1 MSTSFLYHAF
11 GIRGYEYAHTRYK
24 HGQTI
29 FRVEAGK
36 FRLRCPQCQS
46 CQVTKKGQVLRLFRM
61 EPIGMRPS
69 FLEVPIQRVAC
80 VKCGI
85 IRQVKLPFADAMARH
100 TRRFERY
107 ALGLSRLMTIGDAA
121 NHLGVCWDTIKE
133 IQKKYLRKR
142 FDKPKLGK
150 LKWLAIDEIY
160 VGEKRF
166 LTVVMDLK
174 SGAVVFVGDGKGSD
188 ALDPFWK
195 DLGQTKAKIQAVAM
209 DMGRAYIHAV
219 RLNLPEA
226 TIVFDHFH
234 VIKLFNEKLA
244 QLRRDE
250 QKKAEAQDKD
260 VLKGTRWLL
269 LKKPRNLDDERNEV
283 ERLREALN
291 LNQSLATAYYMKED
305 LGRIWRQMDKES
317 AEFLLDD
324 WIKQA
329 AASGVGMLM
338 RFAKTLTT
346 HRDGILA
353 FYDFGRISTGPLEG
367 MNNKIGLMQR
377 EAYGFSDMEFFKLK
391 IKSLHET
398 KRAVIG

>member
-11 GIRGYEYAHTRYK
+11 GIRGYEYVHTKYEHR
-24 HGQTI
+24 QTI
-29 FRVEAGK
+29 FRVESGK

-46 CQVTKKGQVLRLFRM
+46 CQVTKKGQVLRRFRM
-61 EPIGMRPS
+61 EPIGTRPS
-69 FLEVPIQRVAC
+69 FLEVPIHRVAC

-85 IRQVKLPFADAMARH
+85 TRQVKLPFADAMSRH

-107 ALGLSRLMTIGDAA
+107 ALDLSRLMTIGDAA
-121 NHLGVCWDTIKE
+121 NHLGVSWDTIKE
-133 IQKKYLRKR
+133 IQKKHLKKR
-142 FDKPKLGK
+142 FEKPKLGK
-150 LKWLAIDEIY
+150 LKWLAIDEIH
-160 VGEKRF
+160 VGTKRF

-195 DLGQTKAKIQAVAM
+195 SLGRTRAKIQAVAM

-234 VIKLFNEKLA
+234 VIKLFNEKLS

-250 QKKAEAQDKD
+250 HKKAEAQDKD

-269 LKKPRNLDDERNEV
+269 LKKPRNLNDEHNEA
-283 ERLREALN
+283 ERLREALS
-291 LNQSLATAYYMKED
+291 LNQSLAAAYYMKED
-305 LGRIWRQMDKES
+305 LGRIWRQMDKVS

-324 WIKQA
+324 WIKRA
-329 AASGVGMLM
+329 VASGVGMLV

-353 FYDFGRISTGPLEG
+353 FYDFDRISTGPLEG

-391 IKSLHET
+391 IKSLHEA
-398 KRAVIG
+398 KRTVIG